1 MRHYQKILGCTAALA
16 LSVSLVGCA
25 AEGTPVLTAAATAET
40 TAAAVQAAAVSDGV
54 TIRFTNTGV
63 TASEAGNLEIDGTSV
78 SITGAGTYIL
88 SGSCGS
94 GSVKVK
100 KGVTGVTLVLNGLD
114 LTAQDTAPIVCAK
127 STEVTIEAAAGTDNR
142 LSDTESNNEESG
154 NTDAENAVL
163 KCKDGSR
170 VTLCGTGSLT
180 VEAKGKNG
188 IKSGASTQEEGD
200 ASLTIRDLT
209 LTIDAP
215 VNDAINAESDL
226 NVESGTLTVSA
237 GDDAIHSDTTLNV
250 GAKNTQGPTI
260 TITGCYEGLEG
271 ATVNVCS
278 GNVSILSTDDCI
290 NAANPDLTNYDY
302 SLNISGGTV
311 TAYSTT
317 GDGFDS
323 NGSMTISGGT
333 VAVWTAN
340 TADNSP
346 LDADGTVTISGGT
359 LLAAGGSSGMGMNLS
374 AQQPCVTFTGSGST
388 EDTQN
393 QGKKFGFGGSSFLSE
408 GSAFTVSDSQGNAL
422 YSGEAKCNTSFLLF
436 SSDALAADET
446 YTLSGGSSQLT
457 AQAQSGT
464 VKTGMGGMGGMGGG
478 PRGDGQKPENFD
490 PSQKPDKGGF
500 DPGSKPEGQ
509 PPEPPQ
515 DGGNQ

>member
-1 MRHYQKILGCTAALA
+1 MRHCQKILGCTAALA

-25 AEGTPVLTAAATAET
+25 AEGTPVLTVAAATVET
-40 TAAAVQAAAVSDGV
+40 AAVSDGV

-94 GSVKVK
+94 GCVKVK

-127 STEVTIEAAAGTDNR
+127 SAEVTIEAAAGTENR
-142 LSDTESNNEESG
+142 LSDTEGNNTESGNTESG
-154 NTDAENAVL
+154 NTDAENAVI

-188 IKSGASTQEEGD
+188 IKSGASTQEEGE

-209 LTIDAP
+209 LTVDAP
-215 VNDAINAESDL
+215 VNDAVNAESTL
-226 NVESGTLTVSA
+226 NVESGTLTISA
-237 GDDAIHSDTTLNV
+237 GDDAIHSDATLNV
-250 GAKNTQGPTI
+250 GSENTQGPAI
-260 TITGCYEGLEG
+260 TITGCSEGLEG
-271 ATVNVCS
+271 ATVHVYS

-311 TAYSTT
+311 TACSAT

-323 NGSMTISGGT
+323 NGSITISGGT
-333 VAVWTAN
+333 VTVWTAN
-340 TADNSP
+340 AADNSP
-346 LDADGTVTISGGT
+346 LDADGAVTISGGT
-359 LLAAGGSSGMGMNLS
+359 VLAAGDSSGMGLDLS
-374 AQQPCVTFTGSGST
+374 LRQPCVIFTGSG
-388 EDTQN
+388 EDTRD
-393 QGKKFGFGGSSFLSE
+393 QGSRFGFGGSSFLSE
-408 GSAFTVSDSQGNAL
+408 GSAFAVTDSQGNSL
-422 YSGEAKCNTSFLLF
+422 CSGEAKCNTSFLLF
-436 SSDALAADET
+436 SSDALTADET
-446 YTLSGGSSQLT
+446 YTLSGGSSQQT
-457 AQAQSGT
+457 AQAQVRHRKERYGRY
-464 VKTGMGGMGGMGGG
+464 GRHGRR
-478 PRGDGQKPENFD
+478 PRRQRPEA
-490 PSQKPDKGGF
+490 G
-500 DPGSKPEGQ
+500 EL
-509 PPEPPQ
+509 
-515 DGGNQ
+515 

>member
-25 AEGTPVLTAAATAET
+25 AEGTPVLSVAAATVET
-40 TAAAVQAAAVSDGV
+40 AAVSDGV

-94 GSVKVK
+94 GCVKVK
-100 KGVTGVTLVLNGLD
+100 KDVTGVTLVLNGLD

-127 STEVTIEAAAGTDNR
+127 STEVTIEAAAGTENR
-142 LSDTESNNEESG
+142 LSDTEGNNTESG
-154 NTDAENAVL
+154 NTDAENAVI

-188 IKSGASTQEEGD
+188 IKSGASTQEEGE

-209 LTIDAP
+209 LTVDAP
-215 VNDAINAESDL
+215 VNDAVNAESTL
-226 NVESGTLTVSA
+226 NVESGTLTISA
-237 GDDAIHSDTTLNV
+237 GDDAIHSDATLNV
-250 GAKNTQGPTI
+250 GSENTQGPAI
-260 TITGCYEGLEG
+260 TITGSCEGLEG
-271 ATVNVCS
+271 ATVNVYS

-290 NAANPDLTNYDY
+290 NAANPDLTNYNY

-311 TAYSTT
+311 TACSTT

-323 NGSMTISGGT
+323 NGSITISGGT
-333 VAVWTAN
+333 VTVWTAN
-340 TADNSP
+340 AADNSP
-346 LDADGTVTISGGT
+346 LDADGAVTISGGT
-359 LLAAGGSSGMGMNLS
+359 VLAAGDSSGMGLDLS
-374 AQQPCVTFTGSGST
+374 VRQPCVIFTGSG
-388 EDTQN
+388 EDTRD
-393 QGKKFGFGGSSFLSE
+393 QGSRFGFGGSNFLSE
-408 GSAFTVSDSQGNAL
+408 GSAFAVTDSQGNSL
-422 YSGEAKCNTSFLLF
+422 CSGEAKCNTSFLLF
-436 SSDALAADET
+436 SSDALTADET
-446 YTLSGGSSQLT
+446 YTLSGGSSQQT

-464 VKTGMGGMGGMGGG
+464 VKSGMGGMGGG
-478 PRGDGQKPENFD
+478 SGDSGQKPENFD
-490 PSQKPDKGGF
+490 PSRKPDKGSF
-500 DPGSKPEGQ
+500 DPGSKPEDQ